1 MEVRTLLNEQ
11 ELALIQCRSNL
22 KASALVALN
31 YALTACA
38 FSVMVLWTN
47 AITIVLG
54 IILLGTRQL
63 GFGVLVH
70 ECGHGTLF
78 ESRRLNKMIGEWLA
92 AAPTFNN
99 MQAYSTA
106 HIKHHRMAGT
116 NQDPDLVNYRD
127 YPISTQRLRRK
138 LLRDITGRTGWR
150 QTRGLVKSLLTLF
163 AQKSEKRSSLV
174 RGLVVHTIAI
184 CFFTYVGFW
193 WLYAVWW
200 IAELTTSKLFSRLRQ
215 VAEHAAVPNLYDRD
229 PRKNTRTIPANWFDQ
244 LIFCPLGVS
253 YHMEHHIM
261 ASVPIYNLPQLHQIL
276 KEKGYYDD
284 VSFPTSYLG
293 MLNEVLLPKT

>member
-99 MQAYSTA
+99 MQAYSTS

-193 WLYAVWW
+193 WLYLVWW

>member
-31 YALTACA
+31 YALTACI
-38 FSVMVLWTN
+38 FSIMVLWTN

-150 QTRGLVKSLLTLF
+150 QTRGLFKSLLTLF
-163 AQKSEKRSSLV
+163 AQKSEKRKSLV
-174 RGLVVHTIAI
+174 RGLVVHTIMV
-184 CFFTYVGFW
+184 CFFTYAGFW

-276 KEKGYYDD
+276 KEKGYYND

>member
-1 MEVRTLLNEQ
+1 MEVRTLLNEE

-31 YALTACA
+31 YALTGCV
-38 FSVMVLWTN
+38 FSIMVLWTN

-99 MQAYSTA
+99 MQAYSTS

-163 AQKSEKRSSLV
+163 AQKSENRSSLV

-184 CFFTYVGFW
+184 CFFTYVGLW

-276 KEKGYYDD
+276 KKKGYYDD

>member
-11 ELALIQCRSNL
+11 ELALMQCRSNL

-31 YALTACA
+31 YALTGCV
-38 FSVMVLWTN
+38 FSIMVLWTN

-184 CFFTYVGFW
+184 CFFTYVGVW

-261 ASVPIYNLPQLHQIL
+261 EIHEDMI
-276 KEKGYYDD
+276 
-284 VSFPTSYLG
+284 
-293 MLNEVLLPKT
+293 